1 MALDLSL
8 FTDVDIPTIDTDEK
22 IPNYYLKYNYQNN
35 ELSEKYLQDIF
46 QKYGIIIKI
55 PDFELFK
62 QAFTHI
68 SYCCDTNNINM
79 IINEGTNIT
88 QIDKDI
94 SDNKLVE
101 IKHVCNSK
109 LEWLG
114 DAIVGMAVSYYLIH
128 RYPNKDEGFLTKLR
142 SSISNCD
149 SLAEIARKLNLQK
162 YLLISNYIE
171 SINGRNNIN
180 RLQELFKSLVACIDI
195 QFDMNHRNNFII
207 NILESLI
214 NIPDRI
220 INDTNYKDILLRYY
234 QKNQLSKPVFR
245 SEMIEGA
252 TNNRIFT
259 MAVVDNNN
267 DIMGI
272 GKDTV
277 KKKAEQN
284 ASREALRG
292 IGLLSENNIVQWTYT
307 KPTIDYKQL
316 KKGIPL
322 FYYKYNPKNSYITTS
337 IIKNLLT
344 KYGITEDF
352 NDLTLYQTAFIHKSY
367 CLTHST
373 KYELNY
379 TNELTV
385 DKTNIDIQLK
395 NNTIVKLQDKSYE
408 QLEWYGD
415 SVLKYTI
422 TKYLL
427 NRYPDKQD
435 GFLTDIRSKLTN
447 SHTLYQIGKTL
458 EFDKY
463 IVISQYEE
471 HINSRNN
478 QSNLEDVT
486 EAFLGALMTDLGEK
500 ITEQFIINIFEN
512 IVDIA
517 DKIQNNNNYKDIL
530 LRYYQKQQW
539 GHPKYKQLSVEQ
551 TKISS
556 HHYCN
561 IYTVAVYNHDGTDT
575 VGIGK
580 GKSKKTAE
588 QLASKNT
595 LIYYDYFDEI
605 DKLKE

>member
-1 MALDLSL
+1 MSLDLSL
-8 FTDVDIPTIDTDEK
+8 FTDNDTPINTEEM
-22 IPNYYLKYNYQNN
+22 IPNYYLKYNYQNY

-46 QKYGIIIKI
+46 QKYGVTKEI
-55 PDFELFK
+55 PNFELFK

-68 SYCCDTNNINM
+68 SYCCDTSNINM
-79 IINEGTNIT
+79 IVNEGTDT
-88 QIDKDI
+88 KQIDKDI
-94 SDNKLVE
+94 LDKKLVE
-101 IKHVCNSK
+101 IKQVSNSR

-114 DAIVGMAVSYYLIH
+114 DAIIGMTTSYYLVH
-128 RYPNKDEGFLTKLR
+128 RYSRKDEGFLTKLR
-142 SSISNCD
+142 SSITNCD
-149 SLAEIARKLNLQK
+149 CLSEIAIQLNLQK

-171 SINGRNNIN
+171 SINGRNNSN
-180 RLQELFKSLVACIDI
+180 RLQEIFKSLIACIDI
-195 QFDMNHRNNFII
+195 QFDIHNRNNFII

-214 NIPDRI
+214 NIPEKI

-234 QKNQLSKPVFR
+234 QKNQLSKPTFR

-252 TNNRIFT
+252 TNNRVFT
-259 MAVVDNNN
+259 MAVVDSND

-272 GKDTV
+272 GKDKV

-284 ASREALRG
+284 ASREALRR
-292 IGLLSENNIVQWTYT
+292 IGLLSDNNIVQCTFT

-322 FYYKYNPKNSYITTS
+322 YYYKYNPKNIYITEEIVTE
-337 IIKNLLT
+337 ILRKFD
-344 KYGITEDF
+344 ITEDI
-352 NDLTLYQTAFIHKSY
+352 NDISLYQTAFIHKSY
-367 CLTHST
+367 CLKHET
-373 KYELNY
+373 KYELSFV
-379 TNELTV
+379 NELSV
-385 DKTNIDIQLK
+385 NKTDIDIKLK
-395 NNTIVKLQDKSYE
+395 NKRIVQQPDKSYE

-447 SHTLYQIGKTL
+447 CHTLYQIGKTL

-471 HINSRNN
+471 HINSRNS

-486 EAFLGALMTDLGEK
+486 EAFFGALMTDLGEK
-500 ITEQFIINIFEN
+500 ITEQFIINVFEN
-512 IVDIA
+512 IVDIS
-517 DKIQNNNNYKDIL
+517 DKIQNNNNYKDML
-530 LRYYQKQQW
+530 LRYYQQQQW
-539 GHPKYKQLSVEQ
+539 GHPRYKQLSVEQ
-551 TKISS
+551 TKINS

-561 IYTVAVYNHDGTDT
+561 IYTVAVYNHDGSDT

-588 QLASKNT
+588 QMASKNT
-595 LIYYDYFDEI
+595 LLYFNYFD
-605 DKLKE
+605 KEE